1 MGVRLM
7 ENGNMLL
14 DPEDFSWEIEDIKV
28 VDEKSEIYK
37 RYLECMNHFFR
48 RKNDD

>member
-1 MGVRLM
+1 M

-14 DPEDFSWEIEDIKV
+14 DPEDFSWEFEDIKKV
-28 VDEKSEIYK
+28 ETQNEL
-37 RYLECMNHFFR
+37 YLEFIDCMNHFFR